1 VPARTAGSPTAPR
14 PGSRRR
20 MRRWTAAGRPSE
32 PAAVANTGA
41 VFGSAC
47 QRRRATQ
54 TAADKRAR
62 AHRRVVRLGGVR
74 ARRRGGADA
83 ARRPLPLVNTCRV
96 AHARETRPD
105 AARRA
110 ATARRTRSSRSR
122 RSETADGDQQASRKA
137 PRNEVRPSRARA
149 AATQRS
155 LLAACAPPPRRTRR
169 AAAAAKPCESA
180 PEMKPLAH
188 ELRVWVGTFNLGN
201 APVRLDSAT
210 AQQHAGAA
218 RRRSPRANAAS
229 AQCGAAILT
238 TRHPVCAARPSVR
251 GPLRGARPRL

>member
-1 VPARTAGSPTAPR
+1 MPARTAGSPTAPR

-20 MRRWTAAGRPSE
+20 RRRWTAAGRPSE

-122 RSETADGDQQASRKA
+122 RSETADGDKASVSEGA
-137 PRNEVRPSRARA
+137 QEWVRPSRDHTAFSPRRLRA
-149 AATQRS
+149 SASPYT
-155 LLAACAPPPRRTRR
+155 APP
-169 AAAAAKPCESA
+169 AAAKPCESA